1 MEKSSQHL
9 RKTIVIEK
17 SIMKYIPILAIFASA
32 FLTGCNKSQK
42 SGQLSIAVIP
52 KGTTHIYWKSV
63 EAGAKKAAAEL
74 GVNLTFIGPPRED
87 DRSQQIDL
95 VTNQALQNDAIVL
108 APLDAVA
115 LRDSVKG
122 VTDKGKPVVIID
134 SSLADSDG
142 FIASYVATD
151 NREGGRIAARHLS
164 EILAGKG
171 KIAVL
176 RYMQGSASTEQREEG
191 FLEEI
196 KKSPSIEVVSSEQF
210 AGATASQAQDVAT
223 NLLTRLASG
232 DGLSIDGLFCSNQT
246 STYGMLQALRGKNLA
261 GKTKFIGFDCDATFI
276 DALKKGEMHGS
287 ILQDPVNMGY
297 LGVKTAVAKLKGE
310 KVEAVIDTG
319 ATLITPD
326 NLNEPKV
333 ADLIKSQLP

>member
-1 MEKSSQHL
+1 MKPI
-9 RKTIVIEK
+9 TIIA
-17 SIMKYIPILAIFASA
+17 LALSTV
-32 FLTGCNKSQK
+32 LVSCNKSAK

-63 EAGAKKAAAEL
+63 EAGAEKAAAEL
-74 GVNLTFIGPPRED
+74 DVKVTFIGPQRED

-115 LRDSVKG
+115 LRDSTKTVAE
-122 VTDKGKPVVIID
+122 KGKPVVIID
-134 SSLADSDG
+134 SGLADSAG
-142 FIASYVATD
+142 FITSYVATD
-151 NREGGRIAARHLS
+151 NREGGRIAARRISELLS
-164 EILAGKG
+164 GKG
-171 KIAVL
+171 KVAVL

-196 KKSPSIEVVSSEQF
+196 KKSPGIEVVSAEQF
-210 AGATASQAQDVAT
+210 SGATASQAQDVAT
-223 NLLTRLASG
+223 NLLTRLAEG
-232 DGLSIDGLFCSNQT
+232 DGLSIQGLFCSNQT
-246 STYGMLQALRGKNLA
+246 NTYGMLQALRGKNLA
-261 GKTKFIGFDCDATFI
+261 GKVKFVGFDCDATFI
-276 DALKKGEMHGS
+276 DALKKGEMNGT

-319 ATLITPD
+319 ATLVTTE
-326 NLNEPKV
+326 NMAEPKT
-333 ADLIKSQLP
+333 AALIKSQLP

>member
-1 MEKSSQHL
+1 
-9 RKTIVIEK
+9 
-17 SIMKYIPILAIFASA
+17 MKHIALLAIAFAVT
-32 FLTGCNKSQK
+32 LTGCDKSKK
-42 SGQLSIAVIP
+42 SGQLNIAVIP

-74 GVNLTFIGPPRED
+74 GVNVTFIGPQRED
-87 DRSQQIDL
+87 DRTQQIDL

-122 VTDKGKPVVIID
+122 VAENGKPVVIID
-134 SSLADSDG
+134 SSLADSAG
-142 FIASYVATD
+142 FITSYVATD
-151 NREGGRIAARHLS
+151 NREGGRIAARRIS
-164 EILAGKG
+164 ELLGGKG
-171 KIAVL
+171 KVAVL

-196 KKSPSIEVVSSEQF
+196 KKSPGIEVVSTEQF
-210 AGATASQAQDVAT
+210 SGATASQAQDVAT

-246 STYGMLQALRGKNLA
+246 NTYGMLQALRGKSLA
-261 GKTKFIGFDCDATFI
+261 GKVKFVGFDCDATFI
-276 DALKKGEMHGS
+276 DALKKGEMNGT

-319 ATLITPD
+319 ATLLTAE
-326 NLNEPKV
+326 NLESPEIS
-333 ADLIKSQLP
+333 ALIKTQLP